1 MNNKNIKKDKMA
13 DFDAE
18 FVWHPY
24 SSLTEPQ
31 PTYHVTGAKVARLYL
46 DDGRELIDGVSS
58 WWACCHGYGNEH
70 LINKITEQLNKLSHV
85 MFAGIRHDAATELV
99 MRLKAILP
107 QELKYV
113 FLADSGS
120 VAVEIAMKMAVQYQ
134 SSVNPRRTKFLTV
147 RGGYHGDTMATM
159 SVTDPGTG
167 FSAEY
172 QQYIPQ
178 QFFIERPAIPFND
191 EWKQEAIEPLESF
204 LSAHHDEIAAFILEP
219 VMQGAGGMYFYHPMY
234 LREARRLC
242 SQYDVIMICDEIAT
256 GFGRTGRMFACE
268 HAGIVPDI
276 MTLGKGL
283 TGGMMT
289 LSAVAASEK
298 IKDGIALSPARVLM
312 HGPTFMANPLAC
324 AAALG
329 SLDLLENNNVC
340 EKTVHIQNVLE
351 DGLRS
356 ISGLDVVREV
366 RVLGACGVVELK
378 FPVDTVRMQAFLV
391 NHGVW
396 LRPFGNII
404 YIYPPFIISDD
415 ELKKCIEAVK
425 ILVYRLERGDFLSN

>member
-31 PTYHVTGAKVARLYL
+31 PTYHVTGAKGARLYL

-425 ILVYRLERGDFLSN
+425 ILVYRLESGENY

>member
-31 PTYHVTGAKVARLYL
+31 PTYHVTGAKGARLYL

-219 VMQGAGGMYFYHPMY
+219 IMQGAGGMYFYHPMY

-378 FPVDTVRMQAFLV
+378 FPVDTAETVWQYYLYIPAF
-391 NHGVW
+391 H
-396 LRPFGNII
+396 
-404 YIYPPFIISDD
+404 YQ
-415 ELKKCIEAVK
+415 
-425 ILVYRLERGDFLSN
+425 

>member
-31 PTYHVTGAKVARLYL
+31 PTYHVTGAKGARLYL

-219 VMQGAGGMYFYHPMY
+219 IMQGAGGMYFYHPMY

-425 ILVYRLERGDFLSN
+425 ILVYRLERAKNY